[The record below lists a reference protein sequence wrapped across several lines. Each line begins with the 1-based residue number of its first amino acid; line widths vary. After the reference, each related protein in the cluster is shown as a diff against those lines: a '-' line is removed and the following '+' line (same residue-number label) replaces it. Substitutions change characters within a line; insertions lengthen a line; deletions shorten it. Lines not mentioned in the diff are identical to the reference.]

1 MSAACSTGTDIGCSE
16 TSSILANQVKF
27 KGFAV
32 DHVCASYS
40 YDDQGFPACGEQR
53 RASLEFG
60 TVCFGKFSCQGKFA
74 AVEYL
79 HVLYWL
85 LEILFSRN
93 GVQSL
98 TILQM
103 LV

>member
-32 DHVCASYS
+32 DHFCASYS

-53 RASLEFG
+53 HASLLL
-60 TVCFGKFSCQGKFA
+60 FA
-74 AVEYL
+74 LENFLVK
-79 HVLYWL
+79 VSL
-85 LEILFSRN
+85 LQLNTYYIGE
-93 GVQSL
+93 
-98 TILQM
+98 
-103 LV
+103 

>member
-1 MSAACSTGTDIGCSE
+1 MGTDIGCSE
-16 TSSILANQVKF
+16 TCSILANQVKF

-32 DHVCASYS
+32 DHFCASYS

-53 RASLEFG
+53 R
-60 TVCFGKFSCQGKFA
+60 VWYCCQGKFA
-74 AVEYL
+74 LVEYL
-79 HVLYWL
+79 LCWL

-103 LV
+103 LVSAD